1 MHHHTEKTAH
11 TTAFVTP
18 VVGHWLEREYV
29 YHVFQL
35 ITDVGLNLLR
45 IFLMFYYCKKLSILC
60 TESKISLVK
69 SIKVLTLNVH
79 LTR

>member
-11 TTAFVTP
+11 TAAFVTP

-45 IFLMFYYCKKLSILC
+45 MFLMFYYCKTF
-60 TESKISLVK
+60 TESKISLVNFN
-69 SIKVLTLNVH
+69 KVLTLNVH